1 MIRQG
6 AEPKRAL
13 DHSGRMRLRAQW
25 SCVPWRDQRLGEM
38 HVRKIVVLDVREI
51 LLNKGEPFHV
61 IMTSVEGLGPDD
73 IFELHATFEP
83 TPLIR
88 LLSNRG
94 FRHAVRTLADDHVVT
109 QFTQDERPLPYWYL
123 DNRGLEPPQP
133 MLRTL
138 ALLDEEPQF
147 QAGTMGLEIWNDR
160 VPVFL
165 LPEVEARGLTY
176 EIVENDDGAR
186 VKLYKSA
193 NST

>member
-1 MIRQG
+1 
-6 AEPKRAL
+6 
-13 DHSGRMRLRAQW
+13 MRR
-25 SCVPWRDQRLGEM
+25 
-38 HVRKIVVLDVREI
+38 IVVLDVREI
-51 LLNKGEPFHV
+51 LVNKGEPFHV
-61 IMTSVEGLGPDD
+61 IMASVESLGSDD

-94 FRHAVRTLADDHVVT
+94 FHHAVRTLAADHVVT
-109 QFTQDERPLPYWYL
+109 QFAREKRHLPYWYL

-147 QAGTMGLEIWNDR
+147 QTGTMGLEIWNDR

-165 LPEVEARGLTY
+165 LPEIEARGLTY
-176 EIVENDDGAR
+176 EIVESDDGAR

-193 NST
+193 NSLP